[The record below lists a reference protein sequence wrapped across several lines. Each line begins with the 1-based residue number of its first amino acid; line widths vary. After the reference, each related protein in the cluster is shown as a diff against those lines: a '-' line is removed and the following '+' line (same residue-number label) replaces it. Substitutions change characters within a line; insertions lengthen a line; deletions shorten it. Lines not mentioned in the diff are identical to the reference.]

1 MPKKYFP
8 NSWYVRSG
16 GRIDRRAT
24 ALGLLL
30 GTTSKSGKTWDKFSI
45 QIMNEKE
52 QRKTRKEAFFSS
64 IPHNAA
70 GQDKWEPIIICVLV
84 RGGSQ

>member
-1 MPKKYFP
+1 M
-8 NSWYVRSG
+8 
-16 GRIDRRAT
+16 
-24 ALGLLL
+24 
-30 GTTSKSGKTWDKFSI
+30 SKSRKTWDKFSI

-52 QRKTRKEAFFSS
+52 QRKTRKEALLSS

-70 GQDKWEPIIICVLV
+70 VQDKWEPTILCALV